1 MFTTLRKIAG
11 GTAVIPMRPQP
22 HQPMG
27 TASLRK
33 ELMCRKCGA
42 ELRLVRFT
50 NLSPS
55 GVRGYYVDVNGHFI
69 TIERSFVTREV
80 GQDGHRIYFR

>member
-22 HQPMG
+22 RPMMG

-33 ELMCRKCGA
+33 ELICRKCGQP
-42 ELRLVRFT
+42 LRLVRFV

-55 GVRGYYVDVNGHFI
+55 GIRGYYLDVNGHFI
-69 TIERSFVTREV
+69 TIERTFVTREV
-80 GQDGHRIYFR
+80 GQDGHRIYFA

>member
-22 HQPMG
+22 RQATG

-33 ELMCRKCGA
+33 DLVCRKCGQR
-42 ELRLVRFT
+42 LRLVRFV

-55 GVRGYYVDVNGHFI
+55 GMRGYYVDVNGHVVSI
-69 TIERSFVTREV
+69 DRSSVTRQV
-80 GQDGHRIYFR
+80 GQDGHRIYFA